1 MGLFERARN
10 RLLDA
15 VLATNAGRKA
25 AMRAAARMGNGL
37 VYRNLGDHALIV
49 DSGELIGRVV
59 LKDGHFA
66 RDLFTSALAHL
77 EGNGL
82 LRRGRAFVDV
92 GANIGTHTIYA
103 DRSGAFSRSV
113 ALEPDP
119 ATFQLLAANIAL
131 NGIGARAAALN
142 IGAGETTA
150 TLKLARVAE
159 NSGAATLR
167 AAAGATASVDVPVRR
182 LDDVLKE
189 AGIGGGDIGL
199 LWIDVEGYEP
209 EVWRGMP
216 VTLSALPPIVL
227 EFSPSLY
234 GAVATRGF
242 IAAIFATYPSV
253 QRIDAGGVAAVSA
266 DDLLGVPGQIDL
278 LLSR

>member
-1 MGLFERARN
+1 MGLFEKARN
-10 RLLDA
+10 RLLDT

-37 VYRNLGDHALIV
+37 VYRNLGDHALVV
-49 DSGELIGRVV
+49 DSSELIGRVV

-66 RDLFTSALAHL
+66 RDLFTAALAHL
-77 EGNGL
+77 ESNGL
-82 LRRGRAFVDV
+82 LKRGRAFIDV
-92 GANIGTHTIYA
+92 GANIGTHTVYA
-103 DRSGAFSRSV
+103 DRSGAFARSL

-119 ATFQLLAANIAL
+119 ATFEMLAANIAL
-131 NGIGARAAALN
+131 NGMGPRASALN
-142 IGAGETTA
+142 IGAGEATA
-150 TLKLARVAE
+150 KLKLARVAE

-167 AAAGATASVDVPVRR
+167 AAAGAGGTVEVPVRR

-189 AGIGGGDIGL
+189 AGLGGGDIGL

-216 VTLSALPPIVL
+216 VTLSAQPPIVL

-234 GAVATRGF
+234 GPEATRGF
-242 IAAIFATYPSV
+242 IAAMFATYPSV
-253 QRIDAGGVAAVSA
+253 QRIDAASVEAVTVE
-266 DDLLGVPGQIDL
+266 DLLGVAGQIDL